1 VSALLAA
8 AEVAVRFAG
17 QLQPPPPPAP
27 PVDVISTGETV
38 AFWVLG
44 PLALAGGLGMI
55 FARNAVHSA
64 LWLVLSMLCLGLLYF
79 VQQAPF
85 LGVVQII
92 VYTGAIMMLFLFVLM
107 LVGRDSSDSV
117 VEVLRGQRL
126 VGALLG
132 LGFAGL
138 VVASVARAL
147 TDVTARGLASQ
158 NSSGG
163 GNVGQIGREL
173 YSTYLFPFELTSALL
188 IVAAIGAM
196 VLGYAQR
203 RPGTKPTQRELVR
216 ARLRGEHARPSPL
229 PGPGVFATANSV
241 ATPALL
247 PDGSPAPES
256 VSELI
261 QPRDRRT
268 LAGDEAAVAGALPGP
283 DAHALVAPRQDA
295 GADSGPPPPEPG
307 RQGTPEPSEVTR

>member
-1 VSALLAA
+1 VSALLAT
-8 AEVAVRFAG
+8 AG
-17 QLQPPPPPAP
+17 DWVTALAQQPPQPPAP
-27 PVDVISTGETV
+27 VPAPVDTVTTGETV
-38 AFWVLG
+38 TFWVLG

-64 LWLVLSMLCLGLLYF
+64 LWLVLSMMCLGLLYF

-107 LVGRDSSDSV
+107 LVGRDASDSV

-126 VGALLG
+126 AGAVLG
-132 LGFAGL
+132 LGLAGL
-138 VVASVARAL
+138 VVGSVAGAL
-147 TDVTARGLASQ
+147 TDVPTRGLASQ
-158 NSSGG
+158 NAAEGG
-163 GNVGQIGREL
+163 GNVVQIGREL
-173 YSTYLFPFELTSALL
+173 YSTYVFPFELTSALL

-203 RPGTKPTQRELVR
+203 RPGARPSQRELVR
-216 ARLRGEHARPSPL
+216 ARLRGEHDRPSPL

-247 PDGSPAPES
+247 PDGSVAPES

-261 QPRDRRT
+261 APRDVRT
-268 LAGDEAAVAGALPGP
+268 LAEEEAAVAGELPGP
-283 DAHALVAPRQDA
+283 DAHALVGASHRPDA
-295 GADSGPPPPEPG
+295 TLPEET
-307 RQGTPEPSEVTR
+307 QAEETR